1 MIDKYLPVG
10 SVVLLQG
17 GKKRIMIIGRGERA
31 RESGATWDYLACPYP
46 EGFLGEDFAYLFN
59 HEQIERVFFI
69 GFQDGE
75 ELTFHAQLIKAE
87 STSPPDSMDDGGS
100 AAAAVPGQAEG

>member
-1 MIDKYLPVG
+1 MLVAERRVARKEVHERQVHADRFGRAARGRQEESHDHGPRSTG
-10 SVVLLQG
+10 CRHRQG
-17 GKKRIMIIGRGERA
+17 L
-31 RESGATWDYLACPYP
+31 DYLACPYP

-75 ELTFHAQLIKAE
+75 ELAFNERLASAE
-87 STSPPDSMDDGGS
+87 SRPPAASDG
-100 AAAAVPGQAEG
+100 

>member
-10 SVVLLQG
+10 SVVLLKDG
-17 GKKRIMIIGRGERA
+17 RKRLLIIGRKEKERQGD
-31 RESGATWDYLACPYP
+31 RSWDYLACPYP
-46 EGFLGEDFAYLFN
+46 EGFMGEDFAYLFD

-75 ELTFHAQLIKAE
+75 ELAFRERLE
-87 STSPPDSMDDGGS
+87 GS
-100 AAAAVPGQAEG
+100 ATAEAEAETS

>member
-17 GKKRIMIIGRGERA
+17 GKKRIMIIGRGERV

-59 HEQIERVFFI
+59 HEQIDRVFFI

-75 ELTFHAQLIKAE
+75 ELAFHDQLVKVE
-87 STSPPDSMDDGGS
+87 STSPPDSMDEGDS
-100 AAAAVPGQAEG
+100 AAVTVHGPAEG

>member
-10 SVVLLQG
+10 SVVLLKG
-17 GKKRIMIIGRGERA
+17 GKKRVVIIGRGQRDKVKDK
-31 RESGATWDYLACPYP
+31 SWDYLACPYP
-46 EGFLGEDFAYLFN
+46 EGFVGEEFAYLFD

-75 ELTFHAQLIKAE
+75 ELAFRDLLLA
-87 STSPPDSMDDGGS
+87 PD
-100 AAAAVPGQAEG
+100 AAEGET